1 MDGKTKNELLEAAD
15 RLEGDVEDLRWL
27 ASVPSGPAQ
36 AAGQRMLPHV
46 EEAVAAMRKAANEAE
61 VTE

>member
-1 MDGKTKNELLEAAD
+1 MDAKIKDDLLEAAD

-36 AAGQRMLPHV
+36 VAGQRMLPHV
-46 EEAVAAMRKAANEAE
+46 ERAVQTMRKASEEE
-61 VTE
+61 VRA